1 MAMIGMGIDLLENR
15 RVERELA
22 RGSWRPAD
30 GIFTAPEI
38 AYCEAGRKPAARYA
52 ACFAAKEAT
61 LKAFGIEVS
70 DLAFFREAEVHE
82 HCNGQY
88 GVILHNRLRSRSE
101 QMGVREIRLSIAFA
115 VKHTGAI
122 VVLEG

>member
-15 RVERELA
+15 RVEQELA
-22 RGSWRPAD
+22 RGSWQPAD

-38 AYCEAGRKPAARYA
+38 AYCEAGRKPASRYA

-70 DLAFFREAEVHE
+70 DLAYFSETEVQE
-82 HCNGQY
+82 HNGQY

-115 VKHTGAI
+115 EKHTGAI